1 LSTFSI
7 QKITDYSLN
16 NCLEMDSLDDI
27 TRDEEM
33 GNELVLKGQLPNTKA
48 AKNLMKCNL
57 FRVITSL
64 NLNRLSQVF

>member
-1 LSTFSI
+1 M
-7 QKITDYSLN
+7 Y
-16 NCLEMDSLDDI
+16 SLDDI